1 EAATRVPL
9 RLRPY
14 ETLAVVF
21 RAGARSRPHL
31 TRADLPITAVT
42 AKNNQLLAKALADAP
57 GRYEFSG
64 TDGRHAYGGE
74 AEVTDPLRAIPLDG
88 DWTVTLER
96 DGAEP
101 VVRPLGSWTDL
112 DPRFSGSATY
122 TKDITLTRADLDG
135 RRIHLDLGE
144 VREVARVTV
153 GGAALPPALWAPYTV
168 DVTDQLRPGVNTIA
182 VRVAN
187 TLANERGKALPSGLL
202 GPVALRPLRPVTV
215 RLIRTA

>member
-1 EAATRVPL
+1 V
-9 RLRPY
+9 
-14 ETLAVVF
+14 
-21 RAGARSRPHL
+21 
-31 TRADLPITAVT
+31 
-42 AKNNQLLAKALADAP
+42 ADAP
-57 GRYEFSG
+57 GRYAFTG
-64 TDGRHAYGGE
+64 TDGRHAYRGE

-88 DWTVTLER
+88 DWSLTLER

-112 DPRFSGSATY
+112 EPRFSGSATY
-122 TKDITLTRADLDG
+122 TTDITLTREDLDG
-135 RRIHLDLGE
+135 RRLHLDLGE

-153 GGAALPPALWAPYTV
+153 GGTALPPALWAPYTV
-168 DVTDQLRPGVNTIA
+168 DVTDHLRPGVNTIA

-215 RLIRTA
+215 RLTRAG